1 VPQLCRRPRA
11 SAFDSADVK
20 LLFDQNI
27 SPRLVLRLADIY
39 PLASHVSLAGLD
51 RATDDEVWAYAEANT
66 FVIVTKDADFS
77 DVSVLRG
84 FPPKVVW
91 LRLGN
96 CTTTQIEQALR
107 RGHAE
112 ISVFYGDPAA
122 GLLELL

>member
-1 VPQLCRRPRA
+1 
-11 SAFDSADVK
+11 VK
-20 LLFDQNI
+20 ILFDQNI

-51 RATDDEVWAYAEANT
+51 RATDDEVWAYAEANN

-107 RGHAE
+107 RGHAA